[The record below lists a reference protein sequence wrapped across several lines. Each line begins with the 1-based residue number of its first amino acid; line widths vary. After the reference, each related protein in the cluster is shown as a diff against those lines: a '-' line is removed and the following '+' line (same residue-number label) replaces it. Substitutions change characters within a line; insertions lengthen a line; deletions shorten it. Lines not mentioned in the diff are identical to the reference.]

1 MVVIERTAPRS
12 RFVATLVGIALGW
25 AALGVNPTLARAQST
40 PPPSA
45 QITLAAQDAWTV
57 SGGQLKVRLLTPT
70 ATGADSITVTAHSAI
85 TSRSVFD
92 RIVNGGNASGTVS
105 KLTLPLS
112 NYPDLGGGERAVAI
126 GIGDAETPAG
136 AVLSGLRAPGV
147 YPITFAWGDDRFT
160 TFAVVVAPEL
170 FGGAQILSPRHSVAL
185 VWPLTTG
192 PARLPSGATDPT
204 VTAALA
210 PTGRIG
216 RQVVALARH
225 PGLPVTVA
233 PGPNTVATRN
243 GANDRNSIL
252 GAITPAQV
260 LGGPYVPINIPAL
273 IDAQSSGIADS
284 ELALGNTLLNQYLPS
299 PPDIRTAIINPVTT
313 AALALLRIRG
323 TSRVVVSNLALVN
336 GIRATPSAP
345 FALPVTPTA
354 AVNEPHVSAVASDD
368 GLTNLLRSADPALA
382 AQQVLAGLALN
393 AYAYAGEARGTVLVN
408 PNDLDAPETTFD
420 ALLTGLRNHPLLEAI
435 TLDTFFGQI
444 PAARTAT
451 GAIEVRE
458 LTPYRA
464 PPLLVK
470 PAILNATALQV
481 AALRTFVGPDSPE
494 VDTTEQWLLSTP
506 SATFTGTIGAAR
518 AEATLAQTRASIA
531 QILAQIEVPNPGT
544 ITLTSEIGSIPL
556 TFRNNLNRS
565 VRIKI
570 SLASEKLTFPNGGT
584 QEIELPPANTTAR
597 IPVQART
604 PGTFP
609 LRLSV
614 TSADGF
620 LVIANQEFEVRSTA
634 VSAIGVVL
642 MVGAVVVLA
651 LWWILD
657 ARRRRR
663 RRRENNQAE
672 Q

>member
-40 PPPSA
+40 QPPSA

-85 TSRSVFD
+85 TSRAVFD
-92 RIVNGGNASGTVS
+92 RIVNGGNAGGTVS
-105 KLTLPLS
+105 QLTLPLS

-126 GIGDAETPAG
+126 GIGDAETPTG

-147 YPITFAWGDDRFT
+147 YPITFARGDDRFT

-225 PGLPVTVA
+225 PDLPVTVA

-243 GANDRNSIL
+243 GANGRNSIL

-260 LGGPYVPINIPAL
+260 LGGPYVPIDIPAL
-273 IDAQSSGIADS
+273 IDAQSSGIAES
-284 ELALGNTLLNQYLPS
+284 ELALGNTMLNQYLPS

-313 AALALLRIRG
+313 AALTLLRIRG

-336 GIRATPSAP
+336 GIRTPSAP
-345 FALPVTPTA
+345 FALPITPTA
-354 AVNEPHVSAVASDD
+354 AVNESSVSAVASDD
-368 GLTNLLRSADPALA
+368 GLTDLLRSADPALA

-393 AYAYAGEARGTVLVN
+393 AYAYAGEARGTVLAN
-408 PNDLDAPETTFD
+408 PNDLDAPETTFN
-420 ALLTGLRNHPLLEAI
+420 ALLTGLRNHPLLEAV

-444 PAARTAT
+444 PAERTAA
-451 GAIEVRE
+451 GVIEVRE

-464 PPLLVK
+464 PSLLVE
-470 PAILNATALQV
+470 PAALNATALQV
-481 AALRTFVGPDSPE
+481 AALRTFIGPDSPE
-494 VDTTEQWLLSTP
+494 VDATEQWLLSTP
-506 SATFTGTIGAAR
+506 ATTFTGPTGAAR
-518 AEATLAQTRASIA
+518 AEATLAQTKVSIA

-556 TFRNNLNRS
+556 TFRNNLDRS

-570 SLASEKLTFPNGGT
+570 SLASEKLTFPNGDT
-584 QEIELPPANTTAR
+584 QEIELPPASTTVR

-657 ARRRRR
+657 VRRRRR